1 MENSYKFKVAG
12 HVFGVVLPEGL
23 TAGEVLQPYLP
34 FIYNGESEQ
43 IFSLHMEFT
52 DDLPSLYSG
61 WEMEN
66 MNDEAPYF
74 WLLKRDGKLR
84 YGFSYSSRHPDFVM
98 ITADDFS
105 DTVVYVPRTR
115 NEGLISFS
123 LSNALMLMYT
133 FRTSQH
139 DTLMTHASVIRYKDE
154 GYMFLGRS
162 GTGKSTHS
170 RMWLENIEGATLLN
184 DDNPIVRVVDG
195 EVLIYGS
202 PWSGKTPCYKN
213 EVVPLKGVVRIVR
226 APHNKAVRL
235 GPLQAYAS
243 LKPSCSC
250 MKWDSASTDALHK
263 TVETVI
269 SKVACWNMECL
280 PDAEAARTCRASVTR

>member
-12 HVFGVVLPEGL
+12 HVFEAVLPEGL
-23 TAGEVLQPYLP
+23 TSEEVLQPYLP
-34 FIYNGESEQ
+34 FAHNEDSEPV
-43 IFSLHMEFT
+43 FTLRLEFT
-52 DDLPSLYSG
+52 GDVASLYSG
-61 WEMEN
+61 WELEN

-74 WLLKRDGKLR
+74 WLLKKEGGLR
-84 YGFSYSSRHPDFVM
+84 YGFSYSKEHPDFVM
-98 ITADDFS
+98 DTADDFS
-105 DTVVYVPRTR
+105 SAVVYAPRIK
-115 NEGLISFS
+115 GLVEFS
-123 LSNALMLMYT
+123 LNNALMLMYT
-133 FRTSQH
+133 FRTSK
-139 DTLMTHASVIRYKDE
+139 DNTLMTHASVIRYNDE

-195 EVLIYGS
+195 EVYIYGS
-202 PWSGKTPCYKN
+202 PWSGKTPGYKN

-235 GPLQAYAS
+235 GTLQAYAS

-250 MKWDSASTDALHK
+250 MRWDRESTDALHK
-263 TVETVI
+263 TVEKVI

-280 PDAEAARTCRASVTR
+280 PDPDAARTCRASVTR